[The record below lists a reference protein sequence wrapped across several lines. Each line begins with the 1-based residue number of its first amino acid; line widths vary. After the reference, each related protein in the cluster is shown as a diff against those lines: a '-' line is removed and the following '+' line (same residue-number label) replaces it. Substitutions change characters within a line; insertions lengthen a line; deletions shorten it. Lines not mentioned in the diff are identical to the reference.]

1 MISRVIKEQLVSRFG
16 KGKVIF
22 LIGPRQVGKSTLL
35 RELQK
40 EREDKT
46 LFINCDEPDMRVMLE
61 NVTSTELRSLIG
73 NNMMIMIDEA
83 QKVHN
88 IGETLKLMADNI
100 KDIQIIASGSSALEL
115 QNRTNEPMTGRKFEF
130 NLYPLA
136 TNELVLH
143 HGRIEEQRLLERRLI
158 YGLYPDIVNNPGN
171 EQELLIELINS
182 YLYKD
187 ILSFQNIRKP
197 EVLSKLLTGLAL
209 QLGQEV
215 SYNELS
221 QLVGVDKATIEKY
234 IDLLEKCF
242 VVFRL
247 SSFSRNLRNEL
258 KRTRKIFF
266 YDNGIRNGVLNNFA
280 PLQLRQDVGRLW
292 ENFMVSE
299 RLKRNSYDRNFRKS
313 YFWRTQTQQEIDL
326 VEEKDGILYAFE
338 FKWNQKRRM
347 NIPKSFSE
355 AYPEHRFEVI
365 TSYNYLDFLTNVT
378 TQG

>member
-1 MISRVIKEQLVSRFG
+1 MITRVLKEQLTSRFG
-16 KGKVIF
+16 KGKVIII
-22 LIGPRQVGKSTLL
+22 IGPRQVGKSTLL

-40 EREDKT
+40 EMNQQT
-46 LFINCDEPDMRVMLE
+46 LFINCDEPDMRLMLE
-61 NVTSTELRSLIG
+61 NVTSTQLKSLIG
-73 NNMMIMIDEA
+73 NNTLVMIDEA
-83 QKVHN
+83 QKVPN

-100 KDIQIIASGSSALEL
+100 EGIQIVATGSSAFEL
-115 QNRTNEPMTGRKFEF
+115 LNKTNEPLTGRKFEF
-130 NLYPLA
+130 NLYPIS

-143 HGRIEEQRLLERRLI
+143 HGKIEEQRLLERRMI
-158 YGLYPDIVNNPGN
+158 YGLYPEIVNNPGN
-171 EQELLIELINS
+171 EQEYLIELVNS

-197 EVLSKLLTGLAL
+197 DVLNKLLTGLAL

-221 QLVGVDKATIEKY
+221 QLIGVDKATVEKY
-234 IDLLEKCF
+234 IELLEKCF

-258 KRTRKIFF
+258 KRTRKVFF
-266 YDNGIRNGVLNNFA
+266 YDNGVRNAILNNFA
-280 PLQLRQDVGRLW
+280 PLSLRQDVGALW

-299 RLKRNSYDRNFRKS
+299 RVKQNSYHRDFRKI

-326 VEEKDGILYAFE
+326 LEEKDGVLYAFE
-338 FKWNQKRRM
+338 FKWNPKKHA
-347 NIPKSFSE
+347 NIPKSFAD

-365 TSYNYLDFLTNVT
+365 TSGNYVDLLIRE
-378 TQG
+378 Q